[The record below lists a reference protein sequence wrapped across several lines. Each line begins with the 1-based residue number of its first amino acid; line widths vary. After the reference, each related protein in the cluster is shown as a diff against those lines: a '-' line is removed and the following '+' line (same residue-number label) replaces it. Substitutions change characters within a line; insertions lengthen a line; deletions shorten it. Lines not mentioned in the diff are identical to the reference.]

1 MSMIEPAAA
10 AETEPAVEAAPE
22 PVEDS
27 RMPGFTETGK
37 LRLLIMALG
46 VGISLLH
53 IYFNIIT
60 LLPTLWQN
68 ALHYAGFAL
77 LCVLIYP
84 TSKAKREAGKLHWT
98 FILDIAIGVAAAAS
112 AIYLVAMEDAIYA
125 RGVRMT
131 DAEWV
136 AGFILIASALEL
148 TRRTTGWIIPV
159 LIVLA
164 LTYIV
169 YWGQFVPGVF
179 NFAGLSLETA
189 LFRSIFGDDGIFGNI
204 ALISSTFVFMFILFG
219 AFLMRSGGGDFVIDL
234 ARALAGRT
242 TGGPGLVAVIAS
254 GLTGTISGSAVAN
267 SASTGVITIPLMK
280 KAGFP
285 AKFAAGVEAAASTG
299 GQLMPPIMGAGA
311 FVMASY
317 TQIPYTP
324 IVAASVLP
332 AILYFASV
340 GFFVRIEAKR
350 SGVRPSADAGVSFLD
365 VFKQGGFAFLL
376 PIAVLITLLIVGFTP
391 TYAAGISILAVIA
404 SSWLTPNRMGPKAI
418 IEAMAL
424 GARNMAM
431 TAILLCAVGLVVN
444 VIATAGIG
452 NTFSLMITEWAG
464 NSLIIAI
471 VLIALASLVLG
482 MGLPVTAAYIVLGT
496 LSAPA
501 LFNLIADVQVIQAIT
516 DGTLPEQA
524 RTIMMISIPDAL
536 TALAQPMPYDQAAAL
551 YDGIPIDLKSTVR
564 DIALDPAVAMT
575 ALLAAHL
582 IIFWLSQDSNVTPPV
597 CLTAF
602 TVAAIAKTP
611 PMATGMTSWKIA
623 KGLYIMPLLFAY
635 TPILSGDWVA
645 AITVSI
651 FALFGLYYFTA
662 AISGHMER
670 AINPLERI
678 VMLAAAALCL
688 WPSMIW
694 LHLLGVA
701 IGAGIFAWHLRRPET
716 EVQVATDT
724 AAAEAADTAT
734 ANPEA

>member
-10 AETEPAVEAAPE
+10 AETEAAVETTPE
-22 PVEDS
+22 TVEDS

-84 TSKAKREAGKLHWT
+84 TSKAKRQAGKLHWT
-98 FILDIAIGVAAAAS
+98 FILDIVIGVAAAAS

-189 LFRSIFGDDGIFGNI
+189 LFRSVFGDDGIFGNI

-317 TQIPYTP
+317 TQIPYTT

-350 SGVRPSADAGVSFLD
+350 SGVRPSADAGISFLD

-376 PIAVLITLLIVGFTP
+376 PIAVLIALLIIGFTP

-564 DIALDPAVAMT
+564 DMALDPAVAMT

-611 PMATGMTSWKIA
+611 PMATGLTSWKIA

-645 AITVSI
+645 AITISV

-701 IGAGIFAWHLRRPET
+701 IGAGIFAWHLRRPD
-716 EVQVATDT
+716 VPAQVATDT
-724 AAAEAADTAT
+724 STEAADTAS
-734 ANPEA
+734 PEA